1 MREIVDL
8 SLCELAEAIRK
19 RQVSAVE
26 ATKASLENIE
36 RWQPVTNAFI
46 GIEAERALVDA
57 QRADKAIAHGEDT
70 GPLHGVPVAH
80 KDIFY
85 RAGMICT
92 CGSKIRGDFR
102 PTVTS
107 TVIQRIEAA
116 GAIQVGTLNLV
127 EFAAGGT
134 GHNDHFGN
142 CLNPWNPSHSPGG
155 SSSGAGAAVAARMIH
170 AALGSDTGGSVRL
183 PAMMCGIVGLKPSYG
198 LISRYGVMP
207 RSWTTDSVGP
217 LTRTVR
223 DCARITRVISGHDPK
238 DPFTTSVSV
247 PNYERYIEDDVR
259 RLRLGVPTNYFYD
272 NLSEEMRS
280 GVQAS
285 LEVFRALGVELVEV
299 EVPDLELA
307 YTLAQVS
314 LRAEASA
321 IHEDWLRTRRQD
333 YSVGV
338 RSEVEAGLLI
348 PAVRYLEAQR
358 MRSSVLANLM
368 TQTFNKVDVLHA
380 PVLDRPAPRMD
391 DVDPNEPT
399 RSAEIMRTI
408 ARLTRPISYMGL
420 CSLAVPCGFSNGLPI
435 GFQLIGRPYAEAR
448 LFNLGHLYQRETD
461 WHTHRPSL

>member
-1 MREIVDL
+1 M
-8 SLCELAEAIRK
+8 
-19 RQVSAVE
+19 
-26 ATKASLENIE
+26 
-36 RWQPVTNAFI
+36 
-46 GIEAERALVDA
+46 
-57 QRADKAIAHGEDT
+57 
-70 GPLHGVPVAH
+70 
-80 KDIFY
+80 
-85 RAGMICT
+85 
-92 CGSKIRGDFR
+92 
-102 PTVTS
+102 
-107 TVIQRIEAA
+107 EAA
-116 GAIQVGTLNLV
+116 GAIQVGTLNMV

-170 AALGSDTGGSVRL
+170 GALGSDTGGSVRL

-223 DCARITRVISGHDPK
+223 DCARITHVISGHDPR
-238 DPFTTSVSV
+238 DPFTTSLSV
-247 PNYERYIEDDVR
+247 PNYERHIEEDVR
-259 RLRLGVPTNYFYD
+259 QLRLGVPTNYFYD

-299 EVPDLELA
+299 EVPDLDLA

-314 LRAEASA
+314 LRAEASS
-321 IHEDWLRTRRQD
+321 IHEGWLRTRRQD

-348 PAVRYLEAQR
+348 PAVRYLESQR
-358 MRSSVLANLM
+358 MRSPILANLM
-368 TQTFNKVDVLHA
+368 TKTFNKVDVLHA

-399 RSAEIMRTI
+399 RAAEIMRTI

-420 CSLAVPCGFSNGLPI
+420 CSLAVPCGFSNGLPL
-435 GFQLIGRPYAEAR
+435 GFQLIGRPYGEAR

-461 WHTHRPSL
+461 WHTQRPSL